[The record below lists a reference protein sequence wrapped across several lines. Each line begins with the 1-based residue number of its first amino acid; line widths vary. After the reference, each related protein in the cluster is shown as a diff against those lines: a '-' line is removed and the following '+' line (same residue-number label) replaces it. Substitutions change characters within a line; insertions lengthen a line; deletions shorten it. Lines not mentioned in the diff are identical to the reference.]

1 MPRAAATGT
10 LSATRPIRTS
20 AVTPSMSAP
29 RRRDAGKVFQLLA
42 DFLVE
47 ALGPGQTAHPAQVA
61 GEQRDQRA
69 QHQQHP
75 DRHEKDHAGEPEG
88 LRHQQRNGQRGR
100 RMGVHADRGL
110 DRDLRDWKRTRLNS
124 TPYFA
129 TRMHY
134 STWKRN

>member
-61 GEQRDQRA
+61 GEPRHQRA
-69 QHQQHP
+69 PHP
-75 DRHEKDHAGEPEG
+75 HDRKSVVEG
-88 LRHQQRNGQRGR
+88 KRVSVRVDLGGR
-100 RMGVHADRGL
+100 RIIT
-110 DRDLRDWKRTRLNS
+110 KKTTNQ
-124 TPYFA
+124 TQ
-129 TRMHY
+129 
-134 STWKRN
+134 